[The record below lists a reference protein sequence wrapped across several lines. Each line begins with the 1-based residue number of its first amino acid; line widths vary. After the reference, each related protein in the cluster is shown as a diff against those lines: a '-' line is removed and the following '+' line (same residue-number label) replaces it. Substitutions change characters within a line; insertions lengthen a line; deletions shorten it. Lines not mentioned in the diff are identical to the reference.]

1 MVVPGLWRD
10 NISARLYVDLG
21 RTIRLQRM
29 KKYTHIVAAS
39 ALAMSL
45 VAVGCDD
52 GGNKKKED
60 VAPEAQLSVS
70 ADTLRAPNS
79 GGTYTIEVSAN
90 VAVEAIAADSW
101 LTVNVGDGTPT
112 TISIEVGKYVADKET
127 LTGFGPRSSSIT
139 ITAGDKNAKI
149 VVRQS
154 AEDLLMYDNDT
165 YINSVGQAWHPNY
178 EGGELL
184 VGFQTNGDYKVSYPW
199 WIVPGSVERTPVQ
212 GNEFV
217 HSVKARFNV
226 LMNFSDKQR
235 NDSIVFTLGTERFSS
250 KIVEDATQFDFSGV
264 RRTANE
270 IAQSMKWGWN
280 MTDAHENRDANVS
293 ALTEWML
300 DSLTSLGVNVVRLT
314 CPFVD
319 DDGALNEFRVG
330 AMKALAESVAQTGR
344 STDGEAFAIVSMDV
358 DGWLAD
364 KVARGDT
371 AALFDT
377 YARTWNRIAT
387 ELILQDDH
395 VLFEAYDHLS
405 VSELGAEALPIMRR
419 LNEIFVQT
427 VRRNG
432 GNNYKRSLVIPID
445 GESGATVEMPTN
457 DVVADR
463 LLASFRFFRP
473 ADFAWYD
480 ATKSLWGEPFKSGV
494 DWSSSC
500 DEEAVR
506 RHFSDLLSRIPNG
519 LPTLMSAFGTISHS
533 ETDSLTIGSEAYYA
547 NTVAKSAH
555 DNGGIVPIVFDDNNF
570 ERGHFGVFR
579 RDQGNFLSRREY
591 ADAIDKGS
599 RGEQYAVPESEGQ

>member
-1 MVVPGLWRD
+1 
-10 NISARLYVDLG
+10 
-21 RTIRLQRM
+21 M

-45 VAVGCDD
+45 LAVGCDE
-52 GGNKKKED
+52 GGSNKKED

-70 ADTLRAPNS
+70 TDTLRAPNS
-79 GGTYTIEVSAN
+79 GGTYTVEVSAN
-90 VAVEAIAADSW
+90 VDIEATAADNW
-101 LTVNVGDGTPT
+101 LTVSVGDGTPAT
-112 TISIEVGKYVADKET
+112 VSVEVGKYVADRET

-139 ITAGDKNAKI
+139 ITAGDKSAKV

-154 AEDLLMYDNDT
+154 AEDLLKYDNDT
-165 YINSVGQAWHPNY
+165 WINSVGQAWHPNY

-184 VGFQTNGDYKVSYPW
+184 VGFQTNGDYEVSYPW
-199 WIVPGSVERTPVQ
+199 WIVPGTVEQTPVQ
-212 GNEFV
+212 DNEFV
-217 HSVKARFNV
+217 RSVKARFNV

-250 KIVEDATQFDFSGV
+250 KIVEDATEFDFNGV
-264 RRTANE
+264 RRTAHE

-280 MTDAHENRDANVS
+280 MADAYENRDDNVS
-293 ALTEWML
+293 ALTGWML

-319 DDGALNEFRVG
+319 NDGALNEFRVG
-330 AMKALAESVAQTGR
+330 AVKALAESVAQTDRGKD
-344 STDGEAFAIVSMDV
+344 DGTFAIVSMAV

-364 KVARGDT
+364 KVAKGDT
-371 AALFDT
+371 ATLFDT
-377 YARTWNRIAT
+377 FARTWNRIAT

-395 VLFEAYDHLS
+395 VLFEAYDLLS
-405 VSELGAEALPIMRR
+405 VSELGADALPIMKR

-432 GNNYKRSLVIPID
+432 GNNYKRCLVIPID
-445 GESGATVEMPTN
+445 GESGATVEMPSN
-457 DVVADR
+457 DVATDR
-463 LLASFRFFRP
+463 LMASFRFFRP
-473 ADFAWYD
+473 TDFAWYD

-494 DWSSSC
+494 DWSSSY

-547 NTVAKSAH
+547 NTVAKAAH

-579 RDQGNFLSRREY
+579 CDQDNFLRRREY
-591 ADAIDKGS
+591 VDAIYKGS
-599 RGEQYAVPESEGQ
+599 RGEQYAVSESENEGE